1 MTFLYDCDAERGAE
15 WAAIFAKR
23 APEIAFH
30 YRADAIDPRSVKY
43 LGVWNQPINLSAKSR
58 SIEALRLRATGPRQ
72 ANL

>member
-30 YRADAIDPRSVKY
+30 YRADAIDRV
-43 LGVWNQPINLSAKSR
+43 R
-58 SIEALRLRATGPRQ
+58 
-72 ANL
+72 